1 MNREEDTPMK
11 KNVSWLLVVLV
22 VLGLGVGLVL
32 SHDNAYAYEPVDDLI
47 MVVNQLHQ
55 TGEIAEVTVMSNL
68 VVNLETIG
76 ALVDEGNPT
85 TAKVLLDAFAQEVQ
99 SLRATLMTSLAADQ
113 LVSQANVIATA
124 L

>member
-1 MNREEDTPMK
+1 MSYGGSAKFRI
-11 KNVSWLLVVLV
+11 
-22 VLGLGVGLVL
+22 
-32 SHDNAYAYEPVDDLI
+32 NAQWSIHE
-47 MVVNQLHQ
+47 
-55 TGEIAEVTVMSNL
+55 TGARPVTVMSNL

-99 SLRATLMTSLAADQ
+99 SLSSTLITSSAADQ
-113 LVSQANVIATA
+113 MVSQANEIAGA